1 MTETRDNERRD
12 TKQETR
18 DTEEAAQLARL
29 DAWRLSDDL
38 ALEVFKLSGHL
49 PGDLRWLGAQALRAA
64 TSVPAN
70 IAEGYSRSSRREFLQ
85 FLSIA
90 RGSMTELEYYL
101 HFLRRSELIDQQA
114 YDSLTVLRRRAAQT
128 LFGLMRSLRA
138 SLPPKKARPQTQL
151 RETEEE
157 YLAEID

>member
-1 MTETRDNERRD
+1 MSEVRD

-18 DTEEAAQLARL
+18 DTEDVAELARL

-38 ALEVFKLSGHL
+38 ALEVFKFSRHL
-49 PGDLRWLGAQALRAA
+49 PVDLRWLGAQALRAA

-70 IAEGYSRSSRREFLQ
+70 IAEGYSRSSKHEFLQ

-90 RGSMTELEYYL
+90 RGSLTELEYYL
-101 HFLRRSELIDQQA
+101 HFLRRSELIDQQT
-114 YDSLTVLRRRAAQT
+114 YDSLTSLRRRAGQT

-138 SLPPKKARPQTQL
+138 SLPVKKASLQRQI
-151 RETEEE
+151 REPKEE

>member
-1 MTETRDNERRD
+1 MSEGRD
-12 TKQETR
+12 TKQDTR
-18 DTEEAAQLARL
+18 DTEDVAELARL

-38 ALEVFKLSGHL
+38 ALEVFKLSRHF
-49 PGDLRWLGAQALRAA
+49 PVDLRWLGTQALRAA

-70 IAEGYSRSSRREFLQ
+70 IAEGYSRSSKREFLQ

-90 RGSMTELEYYL
+90 RGSLTELEYYL
-101 HFLRRSELIDQQA
+101 HFLRRSEIIDQQA

-138 SLPPKKARPQTQL
+138 SLPPKKAGPQTRL
-151 RETEEE
+151 REREEK